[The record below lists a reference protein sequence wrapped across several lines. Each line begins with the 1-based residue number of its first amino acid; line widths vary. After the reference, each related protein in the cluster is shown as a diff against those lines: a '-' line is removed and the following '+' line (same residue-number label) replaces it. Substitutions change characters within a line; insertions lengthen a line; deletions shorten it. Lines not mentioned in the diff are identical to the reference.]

1 MYNSFMRNN
10 FENDLIS
17 LDKIGIVYNSNSNGY
32 ENAVDTIKCELS
44 RHNINFVVNP
54 IDNMDNSVTLALVVG
69 GDGTL
74 LRAARYYASFGTA
87 VFGINMGRLGF
98 LSQSS
103 VDEINSSIKQILE
116 GQYNCEERL
125 MLSANPGRL
134 SALNDIVIKSES
146 FSRTARLFVAINGN
160 NVCDYLADGLII
172 STPTGSTA
180 YNISAGG
187 PILVPRLNAFII
199 VPICPHSLNAR
210 PLVIPSNEKIVIT
223 SADNSKR
230 LKIAADG
237 QNLYSVPENTPITI
251 RKHRNRAKILML
263 NDKSFY
269 SVLKEKLYWGM
280 TNSKK

>member
-1 MYNSFMRNN
+1 MKNN
-10 FENDLIS
+10 FKNNEIS
-17 LDKIGIVYNSNSNGY
+17 LDKIGIVYNQNTIGY
-32 ENAVDTIKCELS
+32 ESVVEALKAEFSKYNV
-44 RHNINFVVNP
+44 NISVNP
-54 IDNMDNSVTLALVVG
+54 IDNMDKSVTLAVVVG

-74 LRAARYYASFGTA
+74 LRAARYYASFDTA

-103 VDEINSSIKQILE
+103 ADEINSSIKKIFD

-146 FSRTARLFVAINGN
+146 FSRTARLFVSINGN
-160 NVCDYLADGLII
+160 IVCDYLADGLII

-210 PLVIPSNEKIVIT
+210 PLVIPSNEKIVIS
-223 SADNSKR
+223 SADNTRR

-237 QNLYSVPENTPITI
+237 QNIYSVPENTPISI

>member
-1 MYNSFMRNN
+1 MRNN

-32 ENAVDTIKCELS
+32 ENAVETIKCELS

-103 VDEINSSIKQILE
+103 VDEINSSIKQILD

-146 FSRTARLFVAINGN
+146 FSRTARLFVSINGN
-160 NVCDYLADGLII
+160 YVCDYLADGLII

>member
-1 MYNSFMRNN
+1 MYNSLMKNN
-10 FENDLIS
+10 FKNNEIS
-17 LDKIGIVYNSNSNGY
+17 LDKIGIVYNQNTIGY
-32 ENAVDTIKCELS
+32 ESVVGALKAEFSKYNV
-44 RHNINFVVNP
+44 NISVNP
-54 IDNMDNSVTLALVVG
+54 IDNMDKSVTLAVVVG

-74 LRAARYYASFGTA
+74 LRAARYYASFDTA

-103 VDEINSSIKQILE
+103 ADEINSSIKKIFD

-125 MLSANPGRL
+125 MVSANPGRL

-146 FSRTARLFVAINGN
+146 FSRTARLFVSINGN
-160 NVCDYLADGLII
+160 IVCDYLADGLII

-210 PLVIPSNEKIVIT
+210 PLVIPSNEKIVIS
-223 SADNSKR
+223 SADNTRR

-237 QNLYSVPENTPITI
+237 QNIYSVPENTPISI

>member
-1 MYNSFMRNN
+1 MKKKYEQQIISF
-10 FENDLIS
+10 
-17 LDKIGIVYNSNSNGY
+17 DKIGIVYNSFSTGY
-32 ENAVDTIKCELS
+32 ESAVETIKTELEKS
-44 RHNINFVVNP
+44 NVNYVVNP
-54 IDNMDNSVTLALVVG
+54 IDNMDNSVTFAVAIG

-74 LRAARYYASFGTA
+74 LRAARYYASFSVP
-87 VFGINMGRLGF
+87 VFGVNMGRLGF
-98 LSQSS
+98 LAQSS
-103 VDEINSSIKQILE
+103 LNEIGVSLQKILN

-146 FSRTARLFVAINGN
+146 FSRTARLFVSINGN

-223 SADNSKR
+223 SADNTKR

-237 QNLYSVPENTPITI
+237 QNLFSVPENSPITI
-251 RKHRNRAKILML
+251 RKHKNKAKILML

>member
-1 MYNSFMRNN
+1 MYNSFMDYKY
-10 FENDLIS
+10 EEQKIS
-17 LDKIGIVYNSNSNGY
+17 FDKIGIVYNSFSAGY
-32 ENAVDTIKCELS
+32 EKAVETIKSELTKS
-44 RHNINFVVNP
+44 GISFAVNP
-54 IDNMDNSVTLALVVG
+54 IENMDNTVTLAIIIG

-74 LRAARYYASFGTA
+74 LRAARYYAKYSIP

-98 LSQSS
+98 LAQSS
-103 VDEINSSIKQILE
+103 IDEISISVKKILNGE
-116 GQYNCEERL
+116 YNCEERL
-125 MLSANPGRL
+125 MLSANPGKL

-146 FSRTARLFVAINGN
+146 FSRTARLFVSINGN
-160 NVCDYLADGLII
+160 KVCDYLADGLII

-210 PLVIPSNEKIVIT
+210 PLVIPSNEKIEIT
-223 SADNSKR
+223 SADNLKR

-237 QNLYSVPENTPITI
+237 QNIFSIPENTTITI
-251 RKHRNRAKILML
+251 RKHKKRAKILLL

>member
-1 MYNSFMRNN
+1 MKNKFVKT
-10 FENDLIS
+10 EIS
-17 LDKIGIVYNSNSNGY
+17 LDKIGIVYNSNSVGY
-32 ENAVDTIKCELS
+32 ENAVEKIQSELS
-44 RHNINFVVNP
+44 KNGISYISNP
-54 IDNMDNSVTLALVVG
+54 IDNMDKTITLAIVVG

-74 LRAARYYASFGTA
+74 LRAARYYAPSEIP
-87 VFGINMGRLGF
+87 VFGVNMGRLGF
-98 LSQSS
+98 LSQTSLE
-103 VDEINSSIKQILE
+103 EISDSIKKISDNQTI
-116 GQYNCEERL
+116 CEERL

-134 SALNDIVIKSES
+134 CALNDIVIKSES
-146 FSRTARLFVAINGN
+146 FSRTARLFVSINGN
-160 NVCDYLADGLII
+160 TVCDYLADGIII

-223 SADNSKR
+223 SADNTRR
-230 LKIAADG
+230 LKMAADG
-237 QNLYSVPENTPITI
+237 QNIYSVPENSSITI
-251 RKHRNRAKILML
+251 RKHKNRAKILML

-269 SVLKEKLYWGM
+269 SVLKDKLYWGM

>member
-1 MYNSFMRNN
+1 MYNAFMNNKYEEQKISF
-10 FENDLIS
+10 
-17 LDKIGIVYNSNSNGY
+17 DKIGIVYNSFSTGY
-32 ENAVDTIKCELS
+32 EKAVENIKAELAKAD
-44 RHNINFVVNP
+44 IPFVVNH
-54 IDNMDNSVTLALVVG
+54 IDNMDNTVTLAIILG

-74 LRAARYYASFGTA
+74 LKAARYYAAYSIP

-103 VDEINSSIKQILE
+103 IDEISSSVQKILNE
-116 GQYNCEERL
+116 QYHCEERL
-125 MLSANPGRL
+125 MLYATPGKL

-146 FSRTARLFVAINGN
+146 FSRTARLFVSINGN

-210 PLVIPSNEKIVIT
+210 PLVIPSNEKIEIT
-223 SADNSKR
+223 SADNLKR

-237 QNLYSVPENTPITI
+237 QNLFSIPENTPITI
-251 RKHRNRAKILML
+251 RKHKRKAKILLL

>member
-1 MYNSFMRNN
+1 MNYKYEEQKISF
-10 FENDLIS
+10 
-17 LDKIGIVYNSNSNGY
+17 DKIGIVYNSFSAGY
-32 ENAVDTIKCELS
+32 KKAVETVKSELTKS
-44 RHNINFVVNP
+44 GISFVVNP
-54 IDNMDNSVTLALVVG
+54 IENMDNTVTLAIIIG

-74 LRAARYYASFGTA
+74 LRAARYYAKYSIP

-98 LSQSS
+98 LAQSS
-103 VDEINSSIKQILE
+103 IDEISISVKKILNGE
-116 GQYNCEERL
+116 YNCEERL
-125 MLSANPGRL
+125 MLSANPGKL
-134 SALNDIVIKSES
+134 TALNDIVIKSES
-146 FSRTARLFVAINGN
+146 FSRTARLFVSVNGN
-160 NVCDYLADGLII
+160 KVCDYLADGLII

-210 PLVIPSNEKIVIT
+210 PLVIPSNEKIEIT
-223 SADNSKR
+223 SADNLKR

-237 QNLYSVPENTPITI
+237 QNIFSIPENTTITI
-251 RKHRNRAKILML
+251 RKHKKRAKILLL

>member
-1 MYNSFMRNN
+1 MYNSLMNN
-10 FENDLIS
+10 KFKKREIS
-17 LDKIGIVYNSNSNGY
+17 FDKIGIIYNSCSNGY
-32 ENAVDTIKCELS
+32 ENAVEAIKSELS
-44 RHNINFVVNP
+44 KNGISYVVNP
-54 IDNMDNSVTLALVVG
+54 IDNMDNSVTLAIVAG

-74 LRAARYYASFGTA
+74 LRAARFYAYGETP
-87 VFGINMGRLGF
+87 VFGVNMGRLGF

-103 VDEINSSIKQILE
+103 LDEIGNSIKKILE
-116 GQYNCEERL
+116 GQTNCEERL

-134 SALNDIVIKSES
+134 RALNDIVIKGES
-146 FSRTARLFVAINGN
+146 FSRTARLFVSVNGN
-160 NVCDYLADGLII
+160 VVCDYLADGIII

-223 SADNSKR
+223 SADNTRR

-237 QNLYSVPENTPITI
+237 QNIFSVPDNSPISI
-251 RKHRNRAKILML
+251 RKHKNKAKILML

-269 SVLKEKLYWGM
+269 SVLKDKLYWGM
-280 TNSKK
+280 TNSKR

>member
-1 MYNSFMRNN
+1 MKNKFVKH
-10 FENDLIS
+10 EIS
-17 LDKIGIVYNSNSNGY
+17 LDKIGIVYNANSLGY
-32 ENAVDTIKCELS
+32 EIVVEKIQSELS
-44 RHNINFVVNP
+44 KNGISYVVNP
-54 IDNMDNSVTLALVVG
+54 VDNMDKSVTLAIVAG

-74 LRAARYYASFGTA
+74 LRAARYYSSSEIP
-87 VFGINMGRLGF
+87 VFGVNMGRLGF

-103 VDEINSSIKQILE
+103 SEEISASIRKISE
-116 GQYNCEERL
+116 GQTICEERL

-134 SALNDIVIKSES
+134 CALNDIVIKSES
-146 FSRTARLFVAINGN
+146 FSRTARLFVSINGN

-223 SADNSKR
+223 SADNTRR

-237 QNLYSVPENTPITI
+237 QNIYSVPENSPITI